1 MLEYWNT
8 GILEYWNTGRG
19 ARLPRSPYHRS
30 IIPLFRHSSR
40 GAFRLTLFLLLLA
53 LSQAQGAAKTYSIR
67 MPVTAVITE
76 KDDSG
81 KTWRRNGAMPV
92 TYQSAVNQIKA
103 CLGGQGWH
111 LKQTIP
117 LGNANDRILM
127 NFQNKKLK
135 ITVMVWKI
143 KLNQAGFSWGI
154 VE

>member
-1 MLEYWNT
+1 MLEC
-8 GILEYWNTGRG
+8 WNTGRG
-19 ARLPRSPYHRS
+19 TFKLAL
-30 IIPLFRHSSR
+30 I
-40 GAFRLTLFLLLLA
+40 LLLLA
-53 LSQAQGAAKTYSIR
+53 FSQAQGAVKTYSIR

-81 KTWRRNGAMPV
+81 KTWRRNGVMPV

-117 LGNANDRILM
+117 MGNDNDRILM